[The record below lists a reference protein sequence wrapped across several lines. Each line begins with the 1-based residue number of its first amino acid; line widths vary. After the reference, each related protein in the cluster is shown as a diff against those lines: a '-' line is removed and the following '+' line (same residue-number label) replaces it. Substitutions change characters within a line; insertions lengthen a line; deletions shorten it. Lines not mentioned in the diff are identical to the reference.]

1 MGLRVHELAKEFKI
15 STVALKQH
23 LKDLGIE
30 VKSHMSIVDEA
41 IVTKIRAK
49 FNEQREAIRR
59 RESEKKEYYKHKKN
73 EHKKNEPKKKSGRE
87 KIENPFSKAIE
98 KEEKRIMKSN
108 AIKKGNAP
116 RRSPS
121 SFAPIINTSNKP
133 SLPKD
138 DKQQKRNFAESN
150 RKFSERRE
158 NSNSRISDNS
168 RRSHSSRNNF
178 RGNGGGNPNSAHK
191 NQSGNNNNRFTKRT
205 DRTQRTDRSQQR
217 PDARKKTSFT
227 SRTLPI
233 KDVPVVEK
241 KIPSKTVFGKTKKQV
256 VEFGESSKH
265 LKAKIGLTKS
275 KKKYKKIIID
285 DSEIWK
291 QINQNMSSSKKKNKP
306 KKEEKKNN
314 VVEIDKTITISE
326 FTSISELAKI
336 MDIAPTEIISKFF
349 AMGKM
354 VTMNHRLD
362 KDSLEMICDEF
373 DFDVKFKDEY
383 GTEILDKESDKYSDV
398 ENVGRPPVVT
408 VMGHVDHGK
417 TSILDKI
424 RNKNIVKSESG
435 GITQHIGAYQIN
447 HEGKKITF
455 LDTPGHEAFT
465 SMRAR
470 GSDVT
475 DIAVIVVAANDGVK
489 PQTIEAIDHAKAA
502 GVTMIVAI
510 NKIDLPEANIEKT
523 IAGLSENNVFLENY
537 GGDVVWVEC
546 SAKTGEGIDELLENI
561 LLVAEMKELR
571 AKKDVPAK
579 GVVIESKLD
588 PKRGVIA
595 TILIQEGKLQ
605 KSDTVV
611 CGDTFGRIRK
621 IINEDGQDLN
631 ILYPS
636 DVGVIFGL
644 SSIPKAGDVLNCV
657 ESDKIARQISTERR
671 QIRREREKFHKE
683 TTLDTL
689 GQKIKE
695 QGLSDVKIILK
706 ADSDGSVGA
715 LSDTLQKLSNDE
727 VLVKIIHS
735 AVGGITENDVTLAQA
750 SKAIIIGF
758 HVRATSKASKAA
770 EEKGVEIKIYT
781 VIYDALHD
789 VENAILGLLAPEFK
803 ERYLGTAVAKEIYK
817 IKKVGTIAGCAVT
830 KGVMK
835 DDSLFRLYRNNIQI
849 HEGKISSLKHYQNDV
864 KEVKAG
870 MECGIGFKDFNDIR
884 IDDIIEAFE
893 MYEIERKL

>member
-30 VKSHMSIVDEA
+30 VKSHMSVVDDA
-41 IVTKIRAK
+41 VVAKIRAK
-49 FNEQREAIRR
+49 FSEQKEAIRR
-59 RESEKKEYYKHKKN
+59 RETEKKEYYRHKKT
-73 EHKKNEPKKKSGRE
+73 EHKKKPVRE
-87 KIENPFSKAIE
+87 KVENPFSKAIE

-108 AIKKGNAP
+108 TP
-116 RRSPS
+116 RKSNLPKRSPS
-121 SFAPIINTSNKP
+121 SFAPILNTSNKP
-133 SLPKD
+133 VLPKD
-138 DKQQKRNFAESN
+138 NKSQKRNFAENN

-158 NSNSRISDNS
+158 SSNNRTDDGTRRSYTPRNNYRGNAGVRQNTGGSNQTRSTGNTNSRFS
-168 RRSHSSRNNF
+168 
-178 RGNGGGNPNSAHK
+178 K
-191 NQSGNNNNRFTKRT
+191 
-205 DRTQRTDRSQQR
+205 RTDRSQQR
-217 PDARKKTSFT
+217 PDVRNKPLYSPRAGIKKTS
-227 SRTLPI
+227 PI
-233 KDVPVVEK
+233 IVEK
-241 KIPSKTVFGKTKKQV
+241 KIPTKTVFGKTKKQV
-256 VEFGESSKH
+256 VEFGASSKH
-265 LKAKIGLTKS
+265 LKAKISLTKS
-275 KKKYKKIIID
+275 KKKYKKVIID
-285 DSEIWK
+285 DAEIRK
-291 QINQNMSSSKKKNKP
+291 QIKLNMSSSKKKNKP
-306 KKEEKKNN
+306 KKEEKKSKLP
-314 VVEIDKTITISE
+314 ETEKIITISE

-336 MDIAPTEIISKFF
+336 MDVAPTEIITKFF

-362 KDSLEMICDEF
+362 KESLEMICDEF

-383 GTEILDKESDKYSDV
+383 GTEIIDKENDKYVNIEDV
-398 ENVGRPPVVT
+398 ERPPVVT

-424 RNKNIVKSESG
+424 RHKNIVGGESG
-435 GITQHIGAYQIN
+435 GITQHIGAYQVS
-447 HEGKKITF
+447 HQGKKITF

-510 NKIDLPEANIEKT
+510 NKIDLPEANIDRT
-523 IAGLSENNVFLENY
+523 IAGLAENNVYLENY
-537 GGDVVWVEC
+537 GGDVVWVKC
-546 SAKTGEGIDELLENI
+546 SAKTGEGIDDLLENI
-561 LLVAEMKELR
+561 LLVSEMKELK
-571 AKKDVPAK
+571 AKRDVPAR

-588 PKRGVIA
+588 SKRGVIA
-595 TILIQEGKLQ
+595 TILIQEGILRKT
-605 KSDTVV
+605 DIVI

-621 IINEDGQDLN
+621 MVNEDGKDLKF
-631 ILYPS
+631 LEPS

-657 ESDKIARQISTERR
+657 ETDKIARQISTERR

-695 QGLSDVKIILK
+695 QGLSNIKIILK

-735 AVGGITENDVTLAQA
+735 AVGGISENDVTLAQA

-770 EEKGVEIKIYT
+770 EEKGVEINLYT
-781 VIYDALHD
+781 VIYDAVHD
-789 VENAILGLLAPEFK
+789 VESAILGLLAPEFK
-803 ERYLGTAVAKEIYK
+803 ERNLGTAVAKEIFK
-817 IKKVGTIAGCAVT
+817 IKKIGTIAGCAVT
-830 KGVMK
+830 KGLMK
-835 DDSLFRLYRNNIQI
+835 DDALFRLFRNNIQI

-884 IDDIIEAFE
+884 VDDVIEAFE
-893 MYEIERKL
+893 MYEVERKL

>member
-30 VKSHMSIVDEA
+30 VKSHMSIVDDA
-41 IVTKIRAK
+41 VVAKIRAK
-49 FNEQREAIRR
+49 FNEQREAIKR
-59 RESEKKEYYKHKKN
+59 RETEKKEYYKHKKN
-73 EHKKNEPKKKSGRE
+73 EHKKKSAKE
-87 KIENPFSKAIE
+87 KVENPFSKAIE

-108 AIKKGNAP
+108 APKKGSP
-116 RRSPS
+116 KRSPS
-121 SFAPIINTSNKP
+121 SFAPVISASNKP
-133 SLPKD
+133 VLPKKD
-138 DKQQKRNFAESN
+138 DKSQKRNFAENN

-158 NSNSRISDNS
+158 NSNSRTNDGN
-168 RRSHSSRNNF
+168 RRYSSRNYK
-178 RGNGGGNPNSAHK
+178 GNSSTNQNAGGQ
-191 NQSGNNNNRFTKRT
+191 NQSRNAGNQSNRFSKRT
-205 DRTQRTDRSQQR
+205 ERPQQR
-217 PDARKKTSFT
+217 PDNRKKSSVN
-227 SRTLPI
+227 SRPTPI
-233 KDVPVVEK
+233 KSTPIIVEK
-241 KIPSKTVFGKTKKQV
+241 KIPAKTVFGKTKKQV

-275 KKKYKKIIID
+275 KKKYKKVVMD
-285 DSEIWK
+285 DADVWK
-291 QINQNMSSSKKKNKP
+291 QIKMNMSSSKKKNKP
-306 KKEEKKNN
+306 KKEEKKSNLA
-314 VVEIDKTITISE
+314 ETEKIITISE

-336 MDIAPTEIISKFF
+336 MDVAPTEIISKFF

-362 KDSLEMICDEF
+362 KESLEMICDEF

-383 GTEILDKESDKYSDV
+383 GTEILDKENDKYTDV
-398 ENVGRPPVVT
+398 EDEERPPVVT
-408 VMGHVDHGK
+408 VIGHVDHGK

-435 GITQHIGAYQIN
+435 GITQHIGAYQVE
-447 HEGKKITF
+447 HQGKKITF

-510 NKIDLPEANIEKT
+510 NKIDLPEANVDRT
-523 IAGLSENNVFLENY
+523 IAGLAENNVYLENY

-561 LLVAEMKELR
+561 LLVAEIKELK
-571 AKKDVPAK
+571 AKKEVPAK

-588 PKRGVIA
+588 PKRGVVA
-595 TILIQEGKLQ
+595 TILIQEGKLK

-611 CGDTFGRIRK
+611 CGDTYGRIRK
-621 IINEDGQDLN
+621 IINEDGKDLS

-644 SSIPKAGDVLNCV
+644 DSIPKAGDVLNCV

-727 VLVKIIHS
+727 VIVKIIHS

-803 ERYLGTAVAKEIYK
+803 ERYLGTAVAKEIFK
-817 IKKVGTIAGCAVT
+817 IKKIGTIAGCAVT
-830 KGVMK
+830 KGIMK
-835 DDSLFRLYRNNIQI
+835 DDSLFRLYRDNIQI

-884 IDDIIEAFE
+884 VDDIIEAFE

>member
-15 STVALKQH
+15 STAALKQH
-23 LKDLGIE
+23 LKDLGID
-30 VKSHMSIVDEA
+30 VKSHMSVVDDA
-41 IVTKIRAK
+41 VVAKIRAK
-49 FNEQREAIRR
+49 FNEQREAIKR
-59 RESEKKEYYKHKKN
+59 RETEKKEYYKHKKI
-73 EHKKNEPKKKSGRE
+73 EHKKKKITE
-87 KIENPFSKAIE
+87 KVKNPFSKAIE

-108 AIKKGNAP
+108 APKKNNLP
-116 RRSPS
+116 KRSPS
-121 SFAPIINTSNKP
+121 SFAPIISKNP
-133 SLPKD
+133 ILPKKD
-138 DKQQKRNFAESN
+138 DKPQKRNFAENN
-150 RKFSERRE
+150 RKFSARRE
-158 NSNSRISDNS
+158 SSNN
-168 RRSHSSRNNF
+168 RNNGDSRQPYTPRNNY
-178 RGNGGGNPNSAHK
+178 RGSANQSTAGQNQNRTGGNPN
-191 NQSGNNNNRFTKRT
+191 NRYSKRP
-205 DRTQRTDRSQQR
+205 DRAQQR
-217 PDARKKTSFT
+217 PDSRNKTPFTPRTGIKKT
-227 SRTLPI
+227 
-233 KDVPVVEK
+233 VPVVVEK
-241 KIPSKTVFGKTKKQV
+241 KVPAKTVFGKTKKQV
-256 VEFGESSKH
+256 VEYGESSKH
-265 LKAKIGLTKS
+265 LKAKISLTKS
-275 KKKYKKIIID
+275 KKKYKKVIID
-285 DSEIWK
+285 DAEIRK
-291 QINQNMSSSKKKNKP
+291 QINLNMSSSKKKNKP
-306 KKEEKKNN
+306 KKEDKKSKIAE
-314 VVEIDKTITISE
+314 VDKVITISE

-336 MDIAPTEIISKFF
+336 MDVAPTEIITKFF

-362 KDSLEMICDEF
+362 KESLEMICDEF

-383 GTEILDKESDKYSDV
+383 GTEIIDKENDKYADIEDV
-398 ENVGRPPVVT
+398 ERPPVVT

-424 RNKNIVKSESG
+424 RHKNIVKGESG
-435 GITQHIGAYQIN
+435 GITQHIGAYQIDQN
-447 HEGKKITF
+447 GKKITF

-489 PQTIEAIDHAKAA
+489 PQTVEAIDHAKAA

-510 NKIDLPEANIEKT
+510 NKIDLPEANVDRT
-523 IAGLSENNVFLENY
+523 IAGLAENNVYLENY
-537 GGDVVWVEC
+537 GGDVVWVQC

-561 LLVAEMKELR
+561 LLVAEMKELK
-571 AKKDVPAK
+571 AKKDVPAR

-588 PKRGVIA
+588 PKRGVVA
-595 TILIQEGKLQ
+595 TILIQEGILK
-605 KSDTVV
+605 KADTVV

-621 IINEDGQDLN
+621 IINEDNKDIS

-636 DVGVIFGL
+636 DIGVIFGL

-657 ESDKIARQISTERR
+657 DSDKIARQISTERR

-715 LSDTLQKLSNDE
+715 LSDSLQKLSNEE

-758 HVRATSKASKAA
+758 HVRATNKASKEA

-789 VENAILGLLAPEFK
+789 VESAILGLLAPEFK

-835 DDSLFRLYRNNIQI
+835 ADSLFRLFRDNIQI

-870 MECGIGFKDFNDIR
+870 MECGIGFKDFKDIR
-884 IDDIIEAFE
+884 VDDVIEAFE